1 MKEFVFILSSLNDPH
16 YRKRVEEFIENGYQ
30 VHVYGFKRKG
40 QLLPKLPYDSTVL
53 GEIEERNYSAR
64 LNIYRYSIKSIA
76 SECKD
81 KIVFYS
87 SLDVAIFG
95 RIYIKSPYIYEVCD
109 LTELTIGNKIA
120 RNILSYVNKRVIEK
134 SLKTI
139 VTSEGFIEYFG
150 KELAGKFYLIP
161 NKISPNIPPYV
172 ERNRKLGDVIRIG
185 FVGVIRFETVYRFIK
200 VCADYGRNIEVHLHG
215 IYSEAD
221 EWAVRTKNI
230 KADNIYYHGRFNNP
244 EDLSKIYENID
255 ILLCAYTPSLGV
267 MYAEPNK
274 LYESIYFRCP
284 IVVSENVFLGEK
296 VKRLGVGYVI
306 NSMDEHSIAAFLESL
321 NDADYQQK
329 IDACKAIQQYE
340 CLNENQSFYDFIKT
354 L

>member
-16 YRKRVEEFIENGYQ
+16 YRKRVEEFINNGYRVQ
-30 VHVYGFKRKG
+30 VYGFKRKG
-40 QLLPKLPYDSTVL
+40 HTLPDLPYEPIVL

-64 LNIYRYSIKSIA
+64 LNLFRTSIKSIA
-76 SECKD
+76 PTCKD

-109 LTELTIGNKIA
+109 LTELTIGNKVI
-120 RNILSYVNKRVIEK
+120 RNLLSCTNKIVIK
-134 SLKTI
+134 NSLKTI

-150 KELAGKFYLIP
+150 RKLADKFHLIP
-161 NKISPNIPPYV
+161 NKVSPNIPTYI

-185 FVGVIRFETVYRFIK
+185 FVGVIRFETIYRFIK

-221 EWAVRTKNI
+221 EWAVKTKNI
-230 KADNIYYHGRFNNP
+230 TADNVYYHGRFNNP
-244 EDLSKIYENID
+244 EDLPEIYENID
-255 ILLCAYTPSLGV
+255 ILLCTYTPSLGV

-274 LYESIYFRCP
+274 LYEAIYFRCP
-284 IVVSENVFLGEK
+284 IIVSENVFLGEK
-296 VKRLGVGYVI
+296 VKRMGVGYAI
-306 NSMDEHSIAAFLESL
+306 NSMDESSIWAFLESL
-321 NDADYQQK
+321 NDDDYQNK
-329 IDACKAIQQYE
+329 KGACKAISQQE
-340 CLNENQSFYDFIKT
+340 CLNMNTSFFEFINT

>member
-16 YRKRVEEFIENGYQ
+16 YRKRVEEFIEHGCR

-40 QLLPKLPYDSTVL
+40 QALPELPYEPTVL

-64 LNIYRYSIKSIA
+64 LNLYRYSIQSIA
-76 SECKD
+76 AECKD

-95 RIYIKSPYIYEVCD
+95 RIYIKSPYVYEVCD
-109 LTELTIGNKIA
+109 LTELTIGNRII
-120 RNILSYVNKRVIEK
+120 RNLLSCVNKRVIRK

-150 KELAGKFYLIP
+150 KGLSDKFFLIP
-161 NKISPNIPPYV
+161 NKVSPNIPSFV
-172 ERNRKLGDVIRIG
+172 ERDRNLRNVIRIG

-200 VCADYGRNIEVHLHG
+200 VCADYGKNIEAHLYG

-221 EWAVRTKNI
+221 EWAVRTRSI
-230 KADNIYYHGRFNNP
+230 KADNIYYHGPFKNP
-244 EDLSKIYENID
+244 GDLPKIYENID

-284 IVVSENVFLGEK
+284 IIVSENVFLGTK
-296 VKRLGVGYVI
+296 VKRLGVGYTI
-306 NSMDEHSIAAFLESL
+306 NSMDENSIAAFFKSL
-321 NDADYQQK
+321 NDDDYQKK
-329 IDACKAIQQYE
+329 IEACKAISQQD
-340 CLNENQSFYDFIKT
+340 CLNINKSFFEFINT